1 MLPSALALS
10 LNKRAALPRA
20 IALACVIFVYI
31 FGISSLKSAPVFFD
45 EIETLKHTITRWVEY
60 TYTIPE
66 TISSVSEHS
75 VEHGPLYFVVLN
87 IWQRL
92 AGYDLFSSRLL
103 SVLFAMLVVAAVYRL
118 ADLTRDREIACAAVI
133 VIACLAYFNYYAHV
147 TRFYALLLLMVCW
160 LLWSY
165 WRVISAA
172 GPVRGRRWLSLFAAT
187 ASIAYVNY
195 FGFII
200 IAALGCYHLLF
211 ARKDRRWLRV
221 SLLVPAAC
229 LLFAAW
235 LPVAL
240 RGFERSADALDASR
254 LSLLASL
261 EAILSIYTNGIG
273 IWLMPLG
280 ISIWLL
286 PLLAVGALLW
296 RRKRTGAELYL
307 VFLAGVVLML
317 LLLINEATTI
327 LAARR
332 MRYTIVLTVPFCCF
346 LAIGLTKLPAWS
358 WLRYPL
364 LAVWIAA
371 GVVFYNSEDFQV
383 YTNRR
388 EINHDLVPH
397 YQELLYEADSLP
409 GAQLPILSLHQ
420 HALVNDYEIL
430 TYYRARLPQWT
441 DVVHAG
447 YNARDQLIFQSK
459 TLPFR
464 TQEAIVENANGL
476 WLLHNP
482 QQTDLP
488 ALDYYDD
495 WFSLH
500 YRSCGS
506 WVEKPNAVISF
517 YLKQEIPCQLIT
529 AAQPFALDYDN
540 GMRLGNILLEQR
552 DEALDVYLWWR
563 RPIDKQYSYTLQ
575 LFNGAGE
582 KAAQVDSVISDDPLD
597 ISRLDISGLPTGA
610 YTLKLIV
617 YDFETL
623 ASQTGAV
630 LADGLRFD
638 RELTLHSFTLG
649 A

>member
-31 FGISSLKSAPVFFD
+31 FGISSLKRAPVFFD

-66 TISSVSEHS
+66 TISSVSERS

-103 SVLFAMLVVAAVYRL
+103 SIFFAMLVVAGVYRL
-118 ADLTRDREIACAAVI
+118 ADLTRDHEIACAAVI
-133 VIACLAYFNYYAHV
+133 AIACLAYFNYYAHV
-147 TRFYALLLLMVCW
+147 TRFYALLLLVVCW

-165 WRVISAA
+165 WRVISADGA
-172 GPVRGRRWLSLFAAT
+172 VRGRRWLSLFAAT
-187 ASIAYVNY
+187 ASIVYINY
-195 FGFII
+195 FGFLI

-221 SLLVPAAC
+221 SLLMPAAC

-240 RGFERSADALDASR
+240 RGFERSGDALDASR
-254 LSLLASL
+254 LPLHESLL
-261 EAILSIYTNGIG
+261 AILSIYANG
-273 IWLMPLG
+273 
-280 ISIWLL
+280 IWLL
-286 PLLAVGALLW
+286 PLLAIGALLW
-296 RRKRTGAELYL
+296 RRKRTDAETYL
-307 VFLAGVVLML
+307 AFLAGVVLLL

-332 MRYTIVLTVPFCCF
+332 MRYTLILTVPFCCF
-346 LAIGLTKLPAWS
+346 LAIGLTRLPVWR

-371 GVVFYNSEDFQV
+371 GFAYFNSEDLQV

-388 EINHDLVPH
+388 DIDLDQVPH

-430 TYYRARLPQWT
+430 TYYRARLPQWA
-441 DVVHAG
+441 DIAHAG
-447 YNARDQLIFQSK
+447 YNARDRLIFQSK

-464 TQEAIVENANGL
+464 TQEAIVDNANGL

-482 QQTDLP
+482 QQTELP
-488 ALDYYDD
+488 ALDYYGD
-495 WFSLH
+495 WFSQH

-506 WVEKPNAVISF
+506 WVEKPQAIISF

-529 AAQPFALDYDN
+529 AAQPFAVDYEN
-540 GMRLGNILLEQR
+540 GMRLGNIIVERTDKTLS
-552 DEALDVYLWWR
+552 AFLWWQAT
-563 RPIDKQYSYTLQ
+563 IEAKTSYSLQ
-575 LFNGAGE
+575 LFDAAGE
-582 KAAQVDSVISDDPLD
+582 RHAQVDAVIADDPLD
-597 ISRLDISGLPTGA
+597 ISHLDLADLPAGD
-610 YTLKLIV
+610 YVVKLIV

-623 ASQTGAV
+623 ESQAGAV

-638 RELTLHSFTLG
+638 RDLTLHSFTLG